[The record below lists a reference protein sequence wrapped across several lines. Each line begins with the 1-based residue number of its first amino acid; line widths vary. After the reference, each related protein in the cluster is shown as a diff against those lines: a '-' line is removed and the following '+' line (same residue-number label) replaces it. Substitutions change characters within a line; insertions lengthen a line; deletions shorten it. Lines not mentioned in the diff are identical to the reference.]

1 MTIQNRSEE
10 FAVSWN
16 PTITGLFM
24 DVLGFLL
31 IFALGGLGIT
41 GVHGFA
47 ESNTRKYL
55 KYLGAFLIVVGFALQ
70 IVGAKSN

>member
-1 MTIQNRSEE
+1 
-10 FAVSWN
+10 
-16 PTITGLFM
+16 M
-24 DVLGFLL
+24 DVAGFLL

-55 KYLGAFLIVVGFALQ
+55 KYLGAFLIIVGFALQ
-70 IVGAKSN
+70 IYGA